1 MTFGTTLVLT
11 LQWHLATSIFTVK
24 DLQFYNVKFKKAEIF
39 KAHQSIIS
47 QSINQSINKYPLKTM
62 NQPTPPNL
70 Q

>member
-47 QSINQSINKYPLKTM
+47 QSINQSINTL
-62 NQPTPPNL
+62 
-70 Q
+70 